1 MIESV
6 CTSWNGAIL
15 AGRLLTQNQEHVHW
29 SIGSSTRGGEVL
41 ESIVELEGV
50 SKWFGKPDARIEAV
64 SDVTASMFPG
74 EVVALIGP
82 SGCGKTTTLRMI
94 AGLDEPSTGYVRT
107 GLPKGGLGGL
117 SMMFQ
122 APALLDWRTVEG
134 NVALPLE
141 GHSLSK
147 DEITTRVSQILETV
161 RLGDFGKRRPYELSG
176 GMQQRVAVAR
186 ALVTEPS
193 LLLMDEPFG
202 ALDLIT
208 RNHMTMELE
217 RICSGRSITI
227 VLVTHSISEA
237 VFLGDRILVMSHR
250 PARIAEE
257 VAVPLSRPR
266 TLEHRLSPEA
276 RDLENRL
283 AVALEG
289 QLVGE

>member
-1 MIESV
+1 MD
-6 CTSWNGAIL
+6 TA
-15 AGRLLTQNQEHVHW
+15 
-29 SIGSSTRGGEVL
+29 
-41 ESIVELEGV
+41 IVELEGV
-50 SKWFGKPDARIEAV
+50 SKWFGKPNARIEAV
-64 SDVTASMFPG
+64 SDVTASILPG
-74 EVVALIGP
+74 EVVVLIGP

-94 AGLDEPSTGYVRT
+94 AGLEEPSVGSVRI

-122 APALLDWRTVEG
+122 SPALLDWRTVEG

-147 DEITTRVSQILETV
+147 QEIERRVSQILETV
-161 RLGDFGKRRPYELSG
+161 GLSEFRKSRPYELSG

-186 ALVTEPS
+186 ALVTEPA

-208 RNHMTMELE
+208 RNHMALELE

-237 VFLGDRILVMSHR
+237 VFLGDRIFLMSRR
-250 PARIAEE
+250 PARIAE
-257 VAVPLSRPR
+257 VVNVPLSRPR
-266 TLEHRLSPEA
+266 TLEHKLSTEA
-276 RDLENRL
+276 HDLENRL

-289 QLVGE
+289 QLVAG